1 MTDVLPPDQP
11 DTERGALTRRA
22 VLAGGAAVGAIL
34 VFPSLA
40 CGGGSSDKSK
50 LSDTSTTA
58 APTTTAPK
66 TSTTAGAAP
75 SGSAWPS
82 GAKMTVNFTIAMSGG
97 GMVRN
102 PYVAVWVTTAAGAY
116 VKTLSLWWKS
126 GGEGARYLA
135 DVRAWYQAT
144 GGRDTT
150 GSGPTRGAGQYSVVW
165 DGTDSKGKA
174 VSQGAY
180 KVWIECV
187 REKGPY
193 GVTSKDVTIATSP
206 FSTPMDPKGEI
217 TAATIDYKV

>member
-1 MTDVLPPDQP
+1 MTE
-11 DTERGALTRRA
+11 ERSPEAGRDRLSRRT
-22 VLAGGAAVGAIL
+22 VLAGGAAAGAVL
-34 VFPSLA
+34 VFPAMA
-40 CGGGSSDKSK
+40 CGGGSSDESK
-50 LSDTSTTA
+50 FSDTSTTA

-66 TSTTAGAAP
+66 TATTAAAP
-75 SGSAWPS
+75 GGAAWPS

-97 GMVRN
+97 GRILN

-135 DVRAWYQAT
+135 DMRAWYQSS

-165 DGTDSKGKA
+165 DGTDSKGQA
-174 VSQGAY
+174 AGQGNY
-180 KVWIECV
+180 KVWIECA

-193 GVTSKDVTIATSP
+193 GVTSKDVTIGTSP

>member
-1 MTDVLPPDQP
+1 MTDERSPESIDP
-11 DTERGALTRRA
+11 ERGALSRRV
-22 VLAGGAAVGAIL
+22 VLAGGAAVGAVL
-34 VFPSLA
+34 VFPALA
-40 CGGGSSDKSK
+40 CGGGSDKSK
-50 LSDTSTTA
+50 LSDTTTSA
-58 APTTTAPK
+58 APTTTAKATPT
-66 TSTTAGAAP
+66 TSAAP
-75 SGSAWPS
+75 SGAAWPS

-97 GMVRN
+97 GRILN

-126 GGEGARYLA
+126 GGEGSRYLA
-135 DVRAWYQAT
+135 DMRAWYQAS

-165 DGTDSKGKA
+165 DGNDSKGQQ
-174 VSQGAY
+174 VTQGAY
-180 KVWIECV
+180 KVWIECA

-193 GVTSKDVTIATSP
+193 GVTSKDVTIGTSP